1 MCGRYIYNHCPQQC
15 VPKYM
20 CVHVCV
26 YCSIKIKFPCHGEYN
41 IPFSTK
47 YITLNMQLILQIHMY
62 MYKLGLTIITF
73 KCCFKW
79 L

>member
-26 YCSIKIKFPCHGEYN
+26 YCSITIKFPCHGEYN

-47 YITLNMQLILQIHMY
+47 YIS
-62 MYKLGLTIITF
+62 LTCSLYYRYICTCIN
-73 KCCFKW
+73 
-79 L
+79 LVQQ